1 MGKIKVDKNDETA
14 VVSPEEKIDVS
25 NAKNFKEELITLYE
39 QGFEEIIV
47 DFADVERIQSSG
59 VGALL
64 SFNDKLLKDGGK
76 LKIINVNKDYIKK
89 IFEMTK
95 LHKIIEVEGMN

>member
-1 MGKIKVDKNDETA
+1 MGEIKVDKNDETA

-25 NAKNFKEELITLYE
+25 NAKDFKDELITLYE
-39 QGFEEIIV
+39 QGFEKIIV

-89 IFEMTK
+89 IFQMTK